1 MSGLFAVVI
10 LCRHD
15 AEAMWA
21 VMGSVGNS
29 MLSIILK
36 RILNQERPAPS
47 LRSEP
52 GMPSSHSQSIFYIV
66 MFAIFSSNSLVFFF
80 SSTHVSLLSQW

>member
-1 MSGLFAVVI
+1 MTGLFAVVI

-21 VMGSVGNS
+21 VMGSVVNS

-36 RILNQERPAPS
+36 RILNQERPLPS

-66 MFAIFSSNSLVFFF
+66 MFAIFSSKSLRFP
-80 SSTHVSLLSQW
+80 L